1 MRRPSPHSLRSALP
15 ATLLGLGLGGGLLVL
30 LFFWKLAFTNL
41 ILARGDT
48 FLYFYPYWAY
58 RAQAMLAGHLPLWDP
73 YLFMGAPFLAN
84 SQAGVFYPLNW
95 LLVFFPA
102 PVAVKI
108 SILIHLLLAAAGAGL
123 FARRA
128 LGQSVPAAGLAAAL
142 FVFGGYLPSQMEH
155 INQLQCLAWFPWLLL
170 VAHSFLSRLGEGPGL
185 RGSAA
190 ASHLG
195 LGALV
200 LALQLLAGHSQSAFI
215 SLAGV
220 ALYALCL
227 SFPAAPDKPANWRG
241 RLGRLGQW
249 VGPLVL
255 FLAAAGLGAALL
267 SAAQLLPTF
276 ELTQQSLRGGGLPL
290 REALSFSLNPRLL
303 GRALLPG
310 YSRSVF
316 SEFVAYAGVAGL
328 ALAVLGIGRQRQ
340 RLAMLIVAG
349 VGLAFALGAYNPL
362 YVLLASFP
370 PVNLFRVPARWL
382 FLFGFGV
389 ALLAGYGLDRL
400 RLRDYE
406 WRWADFR
413 YPPQLLRSPAFGGV
427 ALGAVIVIILLTP
440 LANTLVP
447 PGETGPLGAPALKD
461 LAGWLLSLAL
471 MAVLMVGRWPA
482 WARTG
487 GVMFLSLA
495 ELFVASQSLPFNHL
509 TTPEAFSSI
518 RPAMTQFLLPPSG
531 AGPAGRFLSMSA
543 LRFDPG
549 DLGELHS
556 EWDQQLPPDAVYDA
570 IIATKQKE
578 VLSPD
583 LPLAWDIPAVDGYD
597 GGILP
602 LRNYAAFT
610 QLFTGAPSADGR
622 LRENLTTVPDN
633 RLLSLVN
640 ARYLTTDKVGDAW
653 VDGIFYD
660 LQFTVTLSAGET
672 WSVAY
677 VPQFEG
683 TALGLVMPAFS
694 GQVRLTFADGSTA
707 EQPITS
713 NRVRFDRPASLTAIA
728 FIGPL
733 TLRGLSLIDERVN
746 AFQSLTLGP
755 YRLVHSGDV
764 KIYENLRVLPRAFMA
779 RAAEVVP
786 DDVAA
791 RARLADPQFD
801 PARDVILAEGAPSTA
816 PPGSTVAIT
825 AYAPED
831 VRLATQGAGYLVL
844 TDAWYPGWTATLD
857 GAPVPILRADLMFR
871 AIWVPEGAHTVEF
884 HFEPRSV
891 LGGLWIS
898 GAAWAA
904 LLAVLAGAAY
914 VTAGRRSRTLS

>member
-1 MRRPSPHSLRSALP
+1 MRRLSLRTLRSAFP
-15 ATLLGLGLGGGLLVL
+15 SAVALGLALGGGLLVL
-30 LFFWKLAFTNL
+30 LFYWKLAFTNL

-58 RAQAMLAGHLPLWDP
+58 RAQTILAGHLPLWDP

-84 SQAGVFYPLNW
+84 SQAGVLYPLNW
-95 LLVFFPA
+95 PLAFFAA

-108 SILIHLLLAAAGAGL
+108 SILVHLLVAAAGTGL

-128 LGQSVPAAGLAAAL
+128 LGQSVPASGLAAAL

-170 VAHSFLSRLGEGPGL
+170 IAHSFLSGL
-185 RGSAA
+185 QKGQGLAFRAA
-190 ASHLG
+190 VRHLG

-200 LALQLLAGHSQSAFI
+200 LALQLLAGHTQSAFI

-220 ALYALCL
+220 ALYGLCISLPAQSTAWTRGSSPL
-227 SFPAAPDKPANWRG
+227 SKLADF
-241 RLGRLGQW
+241 LGRWLW
-249 VGPLVL
+249 PLAL
-255 FLAAAGLGAALL
+255 FFIVIGLGAALL
-267 SAAQLLPTF
+267 SAAQLLPTY
-276 ELTQQSLRGGGLPL
+276 ELSQQSLRGGGLAL

-303 GRALLPG
+303 GRALLPS
-310 YSRSVF
+310 YSRSLF
-316 SEFVAYAGVAGL
+316 SEFVAYSGVAGL
-328 ALAVLGIGRQRQ
+328 ALAVLGVGQQRQ
-340 RLAMLIVAG
+340 RLAMLILAG
-349 VGLAFALGAYNPL
+349 VGLAFALGVYNPL

-370 PVNLFRVPARWL
+370 PFNLFRVPARWL
-382 FLFGFGV
+382 FLFAFGV

-400 RLRDYE
+400 RRPDFV
-406 WRWADFR
+406 WRWADFQQPAR
-413 YPPQLLRSPAFGGV
+413 CWVRSPAFVGV
-427 ALGAVIVIILLTP
+427 ALGVVIVVILLTP

-461 LAGWLLSLAL
+461 VAGWLLPLVL
-471 MAVLMVGRWPA
+471 LAVLLVGRWPA

-487 GVMFLSLA
+487 GVMILSLA
-495 ELFVASQSLPFNHL
+495 ELFVAAQTLPFNHL
-509 TTPEAFSSI
+509 TTPQAFSSI
-518 RPAMTQFLLPPSG
+518 RPAMTQLLLPPSG

-556 EWDQQLPPDAVYDA
+556 EWDRELPPDAVYDA
-570 IIATKQKE
+570 IIATKEKE

-610 QLFTGAPSADGR
+610 RLFTGAPSADGR

-653 VDGIFYD
+653 VDNIFYD
-660 LQFTVTLSAGET
+660 LQFTVTLSAGES

-694 GQVRLTFADGSTA
+694 GQVRLAFADGSTA
-707 EQPITS
+707 QQPITS
-713 NRVRFDRPASLTAIA
+713 DRVRFDRPRSLTAIT
-728 FIGPL
+728 FVGPL

-779 RAAEVVP
+779 QAAEAAP

-791 RARLADPQFD
+791 RMRLAVQE
-801 PARDVILAEGAPSTA
+801 PAAVYVRRARPLA
-816 PPGSTVAIT
+816 
-825 AYAPED
+825 
-831 VRLATQGAGYLVL
+831 R
-844 TDAWYPGWTATLD
+844 
-857 GAPVPILRADLMFR
+857 R
-871 AIWVPEGAHTVEF
+871 
-884 HFEPRSV
+884 
-891 LGGLWIS
+891 GG
-898 GAAWAA
+898 
-904 LLAVLAGAAY
+904 
-914 VTAGRRSRTLS
+914 RSRPS